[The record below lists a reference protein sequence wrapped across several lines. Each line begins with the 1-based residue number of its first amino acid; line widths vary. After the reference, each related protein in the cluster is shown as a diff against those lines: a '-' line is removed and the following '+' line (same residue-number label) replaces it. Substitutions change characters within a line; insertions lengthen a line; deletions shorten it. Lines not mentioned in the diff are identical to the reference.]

1 MESEIR
7 ASGAAPPAS
16 SAPISDLSPFD
27 AMGLAEL
34 IRTGQ
39 VTPREVLDDAI
50 RKIETIN
57 PTLNAIVLK
66 TFDRAQQRASRPL
79 GRGPFAGVPLLI
91 KDNAAVAGLRLTR
104 GSRALSDNL
113 ADRTAPFFTAAER
126 AGFIVVGVTNM
137 PEMGLID
144 GTENVLYGPTRNPWN
159 PDYSPGG
166 SSGGSAACVAAG
178 VLPLAHGTDGGGSI
192 RIPASHCGLFGL
204 KASRGRL
211 LPGQF
216 GKPVWPL
223 LVNGCLSRTVRDTA
237 MYLNAMED
245 PNTRLQKLGFLSGKS
260 PQRLKIAVS
269 YEGMLGQHPHPEV
282 AEAITNTAHLCRE
295 LGHSIDEIN
304 PPLDQ
309 KKLHG
314 AGQIVTAI
322 EVARAVDAIVKA
334 KGIRRL
340 EDHFESRALGLREQA
355 MRNGSFDEQIALALP
370 ILLAGVRVLDRF
382 FQQWDVLL
390 TPVVS
395 APVFKI
401 GMRDQTKFSFDI
413 LDEVMWGYVAYTSVH
428 NICGT
433 TAMSVPLHVDR
444 NGLPLGSQ
452 FGARI
457 GGEAALLALA
467 YELEE
472 ARPWKNRRPAIF
484 VL

>member
-7 ASGAAPPAS
+7 ANGAAPPAS
-16 SAPISDLSPFD
+16 AASISDLSQFD

-39 VTPREVLDDAI
+39 VTPRDVLDDTI
-50 RKIETIN
+50 RKIEAVN
-57 PTLNAIVLK
+57 PTLNAVILK
-66 TFDRAQQRASRPL
+66 SYDRAQQCAAQPL
-79 GRGPFAGVPLLI
+79 GRGSFAGVPLLI

-104 GSRALSDNL
+104 GSRALSDNV
-113 ADRTAPFFTAAER
+113 ADWTAPFFTAAER

-159 PDYSPGG
+159 LDYSPGG
-166 SSGGSAACVAAG
+166 SSGGSAACVGAG

-192 RIPASHCGLFGL
+192 RILASHCGLFGL

-216 GKPVWPL
+216 GAPAWPR
-223 LVNGCLSRTVRDTA
+223 LVEGCISRTARDTA

-245 PNTRLQKLGFLSGKS
+245 PNTRLQKLGFVSGKS
-260 PQRLKIAVS
+260 PQRFKIAVS

-282 AEAITNTAHLCRE
+282 AEAITNTAQLCRE

-304 PPLDQ
+304 LPLDQ
-309 KKLHG
+309 RKLHS
-314 AGQIVTAI
+314 AAQIVMAI
-322 EVARAVDAIVKA
+322 EVTRAVDAIVNA

-355 MRNGSFDEQIALALP
+355 IRNGAFEEKIALALP
-370 ILLAGVRVLDRF
+370 TLQVAARVLDRF

-401 GMRDQTKFSFDI
+401 GMRDQTKYSF
-413 LDEVMWGYVAYTSVH
+413 
-428 NICGT
+428 
-433 TAMSVPLHVDR
+433 
-444 NGLPLGSQ
+444 
-452 FGARI
+452 
-457 GGEAALLALA
+457 
-467 YELEE
+467 
-472 ARPWKNRRPAIF
+472 
-484 VL
+484 